1 MRSRLAL
8 PEPEAAGPGEESV
21 WAYPRPPELVKDTR
35 RVEVRFAG
43 ELVAS
48 SVQTVRHLE
57 TASPPT
63 FYIPP
68 GDVRGEFLEAAAGS
82 SFCEWKGRAVY
93 FDVVAGER
101 RARQAAW
108 SYPHAEPP
116 FEALSGWL
124 AFYPGRVD
132 GCFVNGERV
141 RPQPGPFYGGW
152 ITDEIRGPVK
162 GPPGTEWW

>member
-1 MRSRLAL
+1 MRSRLGL
-8 PEPEAAGPGEESV
+8 PEPEIAGPGEESV
-21 WAYPRPPELVKDTR
+21 WAYPRPPELAPDKR
-35 RVEVRFAG
+35 HVEVRFGG
-43 ELVAS
+43 EIIAS
-48 SVQTVRHLE
+48 STRTVRHLE

-68 GDVRGEFLEAAAGS
+68 EDVSGEFLEPADGS

-93 FDVVAGER
+93 LDVVAGKR

-108 SYPHAEPP
+108 SYPRAASPYQS
-116 FEALSGWL
+116 LSGWL

-132 GCFVNGERV
+132 ECFVNRELV
-141 RPQPGPFYGGW
+141 RAQPGPFYGGW